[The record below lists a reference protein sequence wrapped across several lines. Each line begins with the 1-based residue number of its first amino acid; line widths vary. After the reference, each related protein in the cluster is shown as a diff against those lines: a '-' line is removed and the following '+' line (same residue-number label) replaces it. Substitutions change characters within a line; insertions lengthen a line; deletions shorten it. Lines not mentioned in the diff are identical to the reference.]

1 MFKIVR
7 KQSFTADLY
16 ALEIEIAAI
25 AEKAEPGHH
34 VDIHLNPDTPVITLP
49 VAGVDR
55 DAGTLTVV
63 ERARD
68 LSSEQLMMLR
78 EGDEVFQ
85 IRGPLGSAC
94 VIDAAS
100 KVALAAEG
108 LGVASLLPRARAY
121 KAGGAYTICT
131 IGFPTRDEV
140 FWQDE
145 FSAVCD
151 ELYVTTD
158 DGSYGVNGK
167 VTAPLKAI
175 CETHKD
181 LERIIVIA
189 GLKNMKRAAKIAS
202 DYGITARMCFDAL
215 RAPVGAPGVF
225 KASQGAQEEFAFAKA
240 PELDAKE
247 IDFDKLIAR
256 EKALQTTES

>member
-7 KQSFTADLY
+7 KQSFTEDLY
-16 ALEIEIAAI
+16 LLEIEIASI
-25 AEKAEPGHH
+25 AEKARPGHH

-49 VAGVDR
+49 VAGADR
-55 DAGTLTVV
+55 DAGTITVV

-68 LSSEQLMMLR
+68 LSSEQLMMLQ
-78 EGDEVFQ
+78 EGDEIFQ

-94 VIDAAS
+94 VVDGVG

-121 KAGGAYTICT
+121 KEGGAYTICT
-131 IGFPTRDEV
+131 IGFPTRDDV

-145 FSAVCD
+145 FAAVCD
-151 ELYVTTD
+151 ELYVATG
-158 DGSYGVNGK
+158 DGSYGVKGR
-167 VTAPLKAI
+167 VTMALKAI

-181 LERIIVIA
+181 LERVIVIA
-189 GLKNMKRAAKIAS
+189 SLKNMKRAAKIAA
-202 DYGITARMCFDAL
+202 DYGISARVCFDAI
-215 RAPVGAPGVF
+215 RTPVGAPGIF
-225 KASQGAQEEFAFAKA
+225 EKDAQEAFDFAKA
-240 PELDAKE
+240 PEIDAGK